1 MKYKIYI
8 FLVFILFFCYKS
20 VHPIEYLPQSFYLD
34 EEISVNYDELY
45 EVGVKIEYY
54 TSDKAIDEIDRLNRR
69 LLKDYKMV
77 CLNSSENS
85 LEFSNGNRSI
95 YVFGYDKEKES
106 KIEIEVISR
115 NKEKLCDL
123 MEVLTHLQ
131 NNNKNKARY
140 FQYIKGKI
148 NNVESTIKSIKN
160 NTRLENIEILDIYN
174 GYVGTAEY
182 NKYNK
187 ISFAINNYDT
197 GCYLIIGT
205 PAIFTT
211 Y

>member
-1 MKYKIYI
+1 MKYKMFT
-8 FLVFILFFCYKS
+8 FLVFILFFYYKS
-20 VHPIEYLPQSFYLD
+20 VYPIEYLSQSFYLD
-34 EEISVNYDELY
+34 EEITVNYDEFS

-54 TSDKAIDEIDRLNRR
+54 ITDKTIGEIDRLNKE
-69 LLKDYKMV
+69 LLKYYKMV

-85 LEFSNGNRSI
+85 LEFFDENRYV

-106 KIEIEVISR
+106 KIEIEVISY
-115 NKEKLCDL
+115 NEEKICDL

-131 NNNKNKARY
+131 NNKGNKIRY

-148 NNVESTIKSIKN
+148 NNVDTTIKDIKN
-160 NTRLENIEILDIYN
+160 NTELENMKILDIYN

-182 NKYNK
+182 KKCNK